1 MFHLYRRGGR
11 SHCRRHRPGCLRAA
25 TPLEIYLHGR
35 WKFLNRGR
43 EAVDLHYIEP
53 TLEDRIY
60 LTLFSF

>member
-1 MFHLYRRGGR
+1 
-11 SHCRRHRPGCLRAA
+11 
-25 TPLEIYLHGR
+25 LEIYLHGR

-60 LTLFSF
+60 LTLFCF